1 MWMVVL
7 SGLML
12 VSAFQLFL
20 DGLTGL
26 RGGPLVRASGEPSA
40 GVDDAAATELLMR
53 ILAMA
58 LERVDP
64 TLVKAHAASK
74 ILVAAVLLYAVAAV
88 ASNDR
93 RGRSGALAAAWASIA
108 YHVSSALY
116 SALVVRA
123 GLLATAPQWR
133 SQLLALQRLASD
145 ADAGRMEVLGRADTL
160 LLVGPI
166 LVSLVGVGF
175 GVVLLAYFGGRRGRS
190 FYGLPPRQ
198 PRPASLTGTL
208 TWHPERVPLR
218 RRGQGNL

>member
-7 SGLML
+7 SGLMM

-26 RGGPLVRASGEPSA
+26 RGGLVVRQASTPTA
-40 GVDDAAATELLMR
+40 GVDDAAATELLLR
-53 ILAMA
+53 ILATA

-64 TLVKAHAASK
+64 TLIKAHAASK

-88 ASNDR
+88 AANDR
-93 RGRSGALAAAWASIA
+93 RGRSGALIAAWASIA

-123 GLLATAPQWR
+123 GLLATAAQWR
-133 SQLLALQRLASD
+133 PQLLALKRTASE

-166 LVSLVGVGF
+166 VVSLVGVGF
-175 GVVLLAYFGGRRGRS
+175 GVVLLTYFGGRRGRS
-190 FYGLPPRQ
+190 FYGLPPRVRATSAG
-198 PRPASLTGTL
+198 P
-208 TWHPERVPLR
+208 
-218 RRGQGNL
+218 